1 MTQSLD
7 SGDDSNSAAAA
18 CSPSP
23 SKQPPRGARGLTVS
37 GTPACAPPLFPSMRR
52 ATDLGRTQ
60 EILRGCVVQ
69 CAEAHCCSCGGLA
82 LALTSGGEIA
92 LQ

>member
-52 ATDLGRTQ
+52 ATDLGRTEQ
-60 EILRGCVVQ
+60 ILRGVVWCSAQ
-69 CAEAHCCSCGGLA
+69 KLTAAAAEGLRWH
-82 LALTSGGEIA
+82 
-92 LQ
+92 

>member
-23 SKQPPRGARGLTVS
+23 SKQPPRGARALTVS

-52 ATDLGRTQ
+52 ATDLGRTEQ
-60 EILRGCVVQ
+60 ILRGVVWCSAQ
-69 CAEAHCCSCGGLA
+69 KLTAGAAEGLRWH
-82 LALTSGGEIA
+82 
-92 LQ
+92 

>member
-23 SKQPPRGARGLTVS
+23 SKQPPRGARALTVS

-52 ATDLGRTQ
+52 ATDLGRTEQ
-60 EILRGCVVQ
+60 ILRGVVCCNAQ
-69 CAEAHCCSCGGLA
+69 KLTAAAAEGLRWH
-82 LALTSGGEIA
+82 
-92 LQ
+92 